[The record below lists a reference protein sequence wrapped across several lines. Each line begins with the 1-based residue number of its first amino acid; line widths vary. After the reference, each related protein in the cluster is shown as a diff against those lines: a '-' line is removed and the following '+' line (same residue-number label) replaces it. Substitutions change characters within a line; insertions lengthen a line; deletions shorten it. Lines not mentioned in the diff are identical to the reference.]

1 MHRIDQSTIK
11 NTNRNTIIKLLSKE
25 KELTKQEI
33 AKKLEISIPT
43 VSTIISE
50 LLENNIVEEAGNAG
64 STGGRKPLIIRFL
77 PDSRFSVGIDL
88 SFNEIRFI
96 LTDLNSNIL
105 EELKENIDTRDGNLI
120 INTIDLKV
128 REMLCSNLIDL
139 KKLLGI
145 GISLP
150 GTVNLNKKML
160 EVAANLGIKN
170 LSFEKIENSIG
181 VPLFLENEAKA
192 AAFAEATIGI
202 AKKINNLIYV
212 SVAEGIGGGII
223 IDQKL
228 YRGKDV
234 RAGEIGHMTI
244 NKDGRLCN
252 CGRRGCWETYA
263 SRRALINDYNKST
276 GSCAVNMG
284 QIISSACSGSSSAQ
298 EVLNEYIDSL
308 SAGLQNLM
316 NIFDPDYI
324 VIGGE
329 ISKYDFL
336 LPVLCK
342 KVFSNNAF
350 YIERDVE
357 ILFSSLGENSSI
369 LGASLI
375 PIEEAL
381 NINNNILI

>member
-11 NTNRNTIIKLLSKE
+11 NTNRNRIIKLLSKE
-25 KELTKQEI
+25 KELTKQDI

-43 VSTIISE
+43 VSTIITE

-77 PDSRFSVGIDL
+77 SDSRFSIGIDL
-88 SFNEIRFI
+88 SLNEIRFI
-96 LTDLNSNIL
+96 LTDLNSNIID
-105 EELKENIDTRDGNLI
+105 EFKENIDTRNGALI
-120 INTIDLKV
+120 IKSIDFSVKK
-128 REMLCSNLIDL
+128 MLNKNLIDI
-139 KKLLGI
+139 KKMLGI
-145 GISLP
+145 GVSLP
-150 GTVNLNKKML
+150 GTVNIKKKTL
-160 EVAANLGIKN
+160 EVAPNLGLKN
-170 LSFEKIENSIG
+170 LSFEEIENSLS

-202 AKKINNLIYV
+202 AKEKSNLIYV

-223 IDQKL
+223 INQKL

-244 NKDGRLCN
+244 NKNGRLCN
-252 CGRRGCWETYA
+252 CGRKGCWETYA
-263 SRRALINDYNKST
+263 SRRALLNEYNKNKGCNVT
-276 GSCAVNMG
+276 NMG
-284 QIISSACSGSSSAQ
+284 QIISSACSANKDAQ
-298 EVLNEYIDSL
+298 EVLNEYIDNL
-308 SAGLQNLM
+308 SVGIQNLM

-336 LPVLCK
+336 LSKLRE
-342 KVFSNNAF
+342 KVFSDNAF
-350 YIERDVE
+350 YSEKDVE

-369 LGASLI
+369 LGVSLI

-381 NINNNILI
+381 NINNNILV

>member
-11 NTNRNTIIKLLSKE
+11 NTNRNMIIKLLSKE
-25 KELTKQEI
+25 RELTKQNI

-43 VSTIISE
+43 VSTIINE

-77 PDSRFSVGIDL
+77 PDSRFSIGIDL
-88 SFNEIRFI
+88 SLNEIRFI
-96 LTDLNSNIL
+96 LTDLNSNIID
-105 EELKENIDTRDGNLI
+105 EFKENIDTKNGTLI
-120 INTIDLKV
+120 INTIDFSIKK
-128 REMLCSNLIDL
+128 MLNKNSIDI

-145 GISLP
+145 GVALP
-150 GTVNLNKKML
+150 GTVNIKKKML
-160 EVAANLGIKN
+160 EVAANLGLKN
-170 LSFEKIENSIG
+170 LSFEKIGNSLS

-202 AKKINNLIYV
+202 AKEKSNLIFV

-223 IDQKL
+223 INQKL

-234 RAGEIGHMTI
+234 RAGEIVHTTI
-244 NKDGRLCN
+244 NKNGRVCN
-252 CGRRGCWETYA
+252 CGRKGCWETYA
-263 SRRALINDYNKST
+263 SKRALINEYNKST
-276 GSCAVNMG
+276 GSNVINMG
-284 QIISSACSGSSSAQ
+284 QIISGACSANKEAQ
-298 EVLNEYIDSL
+298 EVINEYIDNL
-308 SAGLQNLM
+308 SVGIQNLM

-336 LPVLCK
+336 LPELRE

-350 YIERDVE
+350 YSEKDVE

-381 NINNNILI
+381 NINNNILV